1 MRGCACRG
9 TAGFAHVSC
18 LAEQAKILVAEALE
32 NNLDTKVKN
41 QRFKRWHMCSLCE
54 QEYHGI
60 VRCALGWACWKT
72 YVGRPE
78 TDKIRILAMGTL
90 GSGLYLANYKEDAL
104 SVKQAEMSMLRRVGA
119 PEQSILVSQ
128 GNIANTYKALGR
140 REEALR
146 MLRDVYSGYLRHRD
160 LGPLH
165 QSTLGMALN
174 LSTSLVD
181 TGNYAEARAFMRDQ
195 IALANR
201 VLGSDHPVTLDFQ
214 WGYSRAFTLDKDVSA
229 EQLAEVA
236 TTLEKTLEISQRV
249 CGREHPRTCS
259 IRGELTFAKT
269 REQIVRR
276 GPGA

>member
-1 MRGCACRG
+1 M
-9 TAGFAHVSC
+9 T
-18 LAEQAKILVAEALE
+18 
-32 NNLDTKVKN
+32 
-41 QRFKRWHMCSLCE
+41 
-54 QEYHGI
+54 
-60 VRCALGWACWKT
+60 ALGNSL
-72 YVGRPE
+72 G
-78 TDKIRILAMGTL
+78 LAGHH
-90 GSGLYLANYKEDAL
+90 EDAL
-104 SVKQAEMSMLRRVGA
+104 CVKEARLSMLRRLGA
-119 PEQSILVSQ
+119 HEEDVLAAQ
-128 GNIANTYKALGR
+128 GNLAISYEKLGR

-146 MLRDVYSGYLRHRD
+146 IRRDVYSGHLRHRD

-165 QSTLGMALN
+165 QSTLGTALN

-181 TGNYAEARAFMRDQ
+181 AGNYAEARAFMRDQ
-195 IALANR
+195 MELAR
-201 VLGSDHPVTLDFQ
+201 RAFGADHPVTLDFQ

-276 GPGA
+276 GA

>member
-1 MRGCACRG
+1 MTELGNG
-9 TAGFAHVSC
+9 
-18 LAEQAKILVAEALE
+18 
-32 NNLDTKVKN
+32 LD
-41 QRFKRWHMCSLCE
+41 
-54 QEYHGI
+54 
-60 VRCALGWACWKT
+60 A
-72 YVGRPE
+72 
-78 TDKIRILAMGTL
+78 
-90 GSGLYLANYKEDAL
+90 ANHYEDAL
-104 SVKQAEMSMLRRVGA
+104 SVMEAEMSMLRRVGA
-119 PEQSILVSQ
+119 PELSILVSQ

-165 QSTLGMALN
+165 QSTLGAAVN

-181 TGNYAEARAFMRDQ
+181 AGNYAEARAFTRDQ
-195 IALANR
+195 MELAR
-201 VLGSDHPVTLDFQ
+201 RAFGADHPITLDFQ

-259 IRGELTFAKT
+259 VRGELTFA
-269 REQIVRR
+269 REEISRR
-276 GPGA
+276 GA

>member
-1 MRGCACRG
+1 
-9 TAGFAHVSC
+9 VSC
-18 LAEQAKILVAEALE
+18 LAEQAKILYAEAEE
-32 NNLDTKVKN
+32 NNLGHKVLN
-41 QRFKRWHMCSLCE
+41 ERCKRWHTCSLCE

-78 TDKIRILAMGTL
+78 TDSVRILAMGTL
-90 GSGLYLANYKEDAL
+90 GSGLYLANYNEDAL
-104 SVKQAEMSMLRRVGA
+104 SVMEAEMSMLRRVGA
-119 PEQSILVSQ
+119 PELSILVSQ

-165 QSTLGMALN
+165 QSALGAALN

-181 TGNYAEARAFMRDQ
+181 AGNYAEARAFMRDQ
-195 IALANR
+195 MELAR
-201 VLGSDHPVTLDFQ
+201 RAFGADHPVTLDFQ

-236 TTLEKTLEISQRV
+236 TTLEKTLKVSQRV
-249 CGREHPRTCS
+249 RGREHPMTYG
-259 IRGELTFAKT
+259 IRDELVIAKT
-269 REQIVRR
+269 KEAIARR
-276 GPGA
+276 PGECPGDA